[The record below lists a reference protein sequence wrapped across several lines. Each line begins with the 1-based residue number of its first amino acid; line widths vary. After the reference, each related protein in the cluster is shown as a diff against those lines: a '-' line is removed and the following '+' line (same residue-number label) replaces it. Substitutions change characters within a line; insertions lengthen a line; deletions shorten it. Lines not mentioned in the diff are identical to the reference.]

1 MPQIAPMIIGI
12 IGAGLSAYSTYQSG
26 QNAKKVADYNAEINA
41 QNAADARAKALS
53 DANERMQE
61 ARVLKGKQKL
71 AYAAAGV
78 DTDSGTPLDT
88 MMQTAKDAEMDAANI
103 IKGGELT
110 SRNYLS
116 QAELVRYQGRATAQ
130 GATIGAGATILQGVG
145 NAYGGYQKSRIPTT
159 STSSPYGVPNSY
171 NG

>member
-1 MPQIAPMIIGI
+1 MPQALPLIITLVGT
-12 IGAGLSAYSTYQSG
+12 GLSAYSQYQSG
-26 QNAKKVADYNAEINA
+26 QNAKKVADYNAEINT

-53 DANERMQE
+53 DADERMQA

-78 DTDSGTPLDT
+78 DTESGTPLDT

-103 IKGGELT
+103 IKEGELT

-116 QAELVRYQGRATAQ
+116 QAELVRYEGRTKAQ
-130 GATIGAGATILQGVG
+130 SATIGAGATILQGAG
-145 NAYGGYQKSRIPTT
+145 NAYRSYTRSKYNIPTGWVKDAT
-159 STSSPYGVPNSY
+159 D
-171 NG
+171 